1 MASLGRLSAGIAHE
15 LNNPSPAIGRSARE
29 MDACR
34 LELAAAAQALGAT
47 LLRGEQASAFRR
59 LQEAAERTLD
69 DTLSPLARAD
79 REDGVDAWLADHG
92 VDTDL
97 TDRLASTGVTIADLD
112 AANTG
117 LSGDQLAVAL
127 RYVAANV
134 TAGRLSMEI
143 TKAAVRIQSLVAAVK
158 KHTHM
163 DRAPSV
169 EAIRLD
175 MHLNDTLTLVGARA
189 RAKGVALALTVDP
202 DLPAVEGLV
211 GELNQ
216 VWLNLLDNAIDAA
229 PENGQV
235 SVTAVR
241 ERRTVIVR
249 VTDDGAGIA
258 GSDLARIFDPF
269 FTTKPVGQGVGLGL
283 DIVQTVVRSHRGSVE
298 VDSRPG
304 RTEFR
309 VCLPAVAPR

>member
-1 MASLGRLSAGIAHE
+1 
-15 LNNPSPAIGRSARE
+15 
-29 MDACR
+29 
-34 LELAAAAQALGAT
+34 
-47 LLRGEQASAFRR
+47 LRGEQASAFRR

-175 MHLNDTLTLVGARA
+175 MHLNDTLTLVGSRA